1 MPLAAQIPNILP
13 LCPWRHEFPHIPFS
27 PWRQK
32 FPTYTIMPLAA
43 QIPNILPF
51 SPWRHEFPH
60 IPLCPWRHKFPKYY
74 HLAPGGT
81 NFHITHLAPGGTNSP
96 NIIYFVSAR
105 VNILFHTIPLDG
117 LPSKKD
123 IHINKGFPTTC
134 VSGTNPQKRLSSELC
149 LLSPI
154 IQ

>member
-1 MPLAAQIPNILP
+1 MSIAHYAPGGTNSQ
-13 LCPWRHEFPHIPFS
+13 HI
-27 PWRQK
+27 
-32 FPTYTIMPLAA
+32 TIMPLAA
-43 QIPNILPF
+43 QIPNI
-51 SPWRHEFPH
+51 
-60 IPLCPWRHKFPKYY
+60 PLCPWRHKFPTYY
-74 HLAPGGT
+74 HYAPGGT
-81 NFHITHLAPGGTNSP
+81 NSQHITIMPLAERNSP

-105 VNILFHTIPLDG
+105 VNILFQTIPLDG

-123 IHINKGFPTTC
+123 IQINKGFPTTC